1 MENSAEKNKNIPV
14 LPELYFNTSSDH
26 LIFIKYLGK

>member
-1 MENSAEKNKNIPV
+1 MENSAEKNKKNSV
-14 LPELYFNTSSDH
+14 LPEFYFNTSSDH